1 MRLTAFSQIDL
12 LWSNNQLI
20 GIQYPLDYQCSCLH
34 IAAIFTRSGKS
45 LESLLSRYVCGQ
57 PLRLKS
63 DPNLRKP
70 VLTILERLFDP
81 GPSAAHIMHDD
92 FVTSMSYTK
101 GSG

>member
-1 MRLTAFSQIDL
+1 MLSDGSTMF
-12 LWSNNQLI
+12 
-20 GIQYPLDYQCSCLH
+20 Y
-34 IAAIFTRSGKS
+34 
-45 LESLLSRYVCGQ
+45 LESPLRRYVYGQ